1 MGSYWNHAEGFC
13 LSVCLFVCSQD
24 KELVSQ
30 CMSPSTAG
38 VTSFKL
44 HDRAKHV
51 YSEASRVLKFKS
63 VCEEKPANAVQVITV
78 CCPLLVFFNVGC
90 NSLCWAFVACFFTLA
105 KVTCFLASVTG
116 CISFCSS
123 YRLHGFPPLEPAVCF
138 PALDTSCP
146 VPRSWYWRLV
156 FQNFEYLSYWLV
168 MWLVSWSTVTA
179 NFCVSWAGPGWSYE
193 WEPWKLQ

>member
-1 MGSYWNHAEGFC
+1 MGSCWNHAEGFC

-78 CCPLLVFFNVGC
+78 WCPLLVFFNVGC

-105 KVTCFLASVTG
+105 KVTCFLASDTG

-146 VPRSWYWRLV
+146 FVLA
-156 FQNFEYLSYWLV
+156 
-168 MWLVSWSTVTA
+168 LVSSFPEFWIFELLACHVI
-179 NFCVSWAGPGWSYE
+179 G
-193 WEPWKLQ
+193 

>member
-1 MGSYWNHAEGFC
+1 MHIEVWVHTEIMLKVSVC

-78 CCPLLVFFNVGC
+78 WCPLLVFFNVGC

-156 FQNFEYLSYWLV
+156 VQNFEYLSYWLV
-168 MWLVSWSTVTA
+168 M
-179 NFCVSWAGPGWSYE
+179 
-193 WEPWKLQ
+193 